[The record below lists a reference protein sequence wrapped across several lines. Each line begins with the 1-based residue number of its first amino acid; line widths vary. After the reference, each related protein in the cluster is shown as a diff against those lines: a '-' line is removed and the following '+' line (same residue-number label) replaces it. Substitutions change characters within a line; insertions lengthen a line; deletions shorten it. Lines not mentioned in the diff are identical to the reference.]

1 MTEIACETLRGLD
14 LLSKTPAPMGDAQFR
29 YILRVERDVGM
40 AAHRRYQGAMRD
52 CDIFKDATIL
62 QDHRDDMQVV
72 RGLGLIEKILS

>member
-1 MTEIACETLRGLD
+1 MTEIACEKLRGLD

-29 YILRVERDVGM
+29 NILGVERDVGM
-40 AAHRRYQGAMRD
+40 AAHRRNQGAMRD
-52 CDIFKDATIL
+52 RDIFKDATIL